1 MNFDSREET
10 IYSFFM
16 KSKALNR
23 TLFALPAL
31 LLAGAAHTLSPPPP
45 QPDDELFPLL
55 YEAFD
60 GDNWHRNDGWLD
72 EEVYWCDWYGVTC
85 SDDAV
90 WGYYD
95 FLALDLA
102 DNNLSGEL
110 TEELSRLL
118 FEHIPPRFWLDLSNN
133 EITGQLRHF
142 PAQTRRA
149 DLSGNRISGRLPKVE
164 TSVIH
169 EDDKHLVLARN
180 RFEGAVPDNWADL
193 RLRELNLADNQLDD
207 GHLNA
212 FRAISPTVNGRL
224 DLAGNRFSG
233 QLTTSIYTAGLNRN
247 DSSNVGGGLRLCF
260 NDFSLF
266 SETMHEWISERHAG
280 GPEFEQCL
288 GRERIDMD
296 AGISGSWF
304 NPAFD
309 GEGVALQLLDNGA
322 PLLYSFGFDRQGRQ
336 QWLFEVGRPGQQ
348 FLKWQPLKETR
359 GDFGQGFRYDGD
371 HPLMRGM
378 TRMRFDRI
386 DDDTVH
392 VERNYYD
399 LAACGPLETA
409 DPNRP
414 PTMPCPPP
422 LFADRLDYQRLTELA
437 GTTCGNQ
444 TDAQHYSGAWFNP
457 ETNGEGFVIEVLP
470 DDRAVVYWF
479 TYAADG
485 SGEQAWLMGDG
496 QIDLNISVIP
506 SNPQPPR
513 LLIDPILQ
521 PVGAT
526 YGPDF
531 DPADVERINWGWLEI
546 QFHDE
551 NTGHVFFY
559 SMLEA
564 YGSGDF
570 PIQRLARPMLA
581 DCE

>member
-1 MNFDSREET
+1 MQT
-10 IYSFFM
+10 V
-16 KSKALNR
+16 R
-23 TLFALPAL
+23 TFLV
-31 LLAGAAHTLSPPPP
+31 AAVMLGVSAAQALSPPPP
-45 QPDDELFPLL
+45 QPDDELLPLL

-72 EEVYWCDWYGVTC
+72 EEVHWCDWYGVTC
-85 SDDAV
+85 SDDAF

-95 FLALDLA
+95 FLALDLP

-110 TEELSRLL
+110 SEELAWLL
-118 FEHIPPRFWLDLSNN
+118 FQFIPPRSRLDLSGN
-133 EITGQLRHF
+133 ELSGVLHYF
-142 PAQTRRA
+142 PRLVHQVDLSDNRIGGSLPDVSPTPGYPDERSL
-149 DLSGNRISGRLPKVE
+149 DLSGNRLDGK
-164 TSVIH
+164 
-169 EDDKHLVLARN
+169 
-180 RFEGAVPDNWADL
+180 VPDSWSTM
-193 RLRELNLADNQLDD
+193 RLRGLNLADNQLDD

-212 FRAISPTVNGRL
+212 FRAISPTVRGHL

-233 QLTTSIYTAGLNRN
+233 TLTTDIYTAGINPN
-247 DSSNVGGGLRLCF
+247 DLGNVGGGLRLCF
-260 NDFSLF
+260 NDFSLL

-304 NPAFD
+304 NPDFD

-348 FLKWQPLKETR
+348 FLKWQQLKETR

-386 DDDTVH
+386 DGDTVH

-422 LFADRLDYQRLTELA
+422 LFADRLDYQRLTKLA
-437 GTTCGNQ
+437 GTTCDNQ
-444 TDAQHYSGAWFNP
+444 SDAQHYSGTWFDP
-457 ETNGEGFVIEVLP
+457 EANGEGFVIEVLP

-479 TYAADG
+479 TYAADD
-485 SGEQAWLMGDG
+485 SGEQAWLMGNG
-496 QIDLNISVIP
+496 QIDLNISAIS
-506 SNPQPPR
+506 SNPQPPT
-513 LLIDPILQ
+513 LLIDPILL

-531 DPADVERINWGWLEI
+531 DPADVERIDWGWLEI

-551 NTGHVFFY
+551 NTGHVFFG

-564 YGSGDF
+564 YDSGDF
-570 PIQRLARPMLA
+570 PIQRLTRPMLA
-581 DCE
+581 DCEANAQ

>member
-1 MNFDSREET
+1 
-10 IYSFFM
+10 M

-23 TLFALPAL
+23 TLLALPAL
-31 LLAGAAHTLSPPPP
+31 LLAGAAHALSPPPP

-72 EEVYWCDWYGVTC
+72 EEVHWCDWYGVTC

-95 FLALDLA
+95 FLALDLP

-110 TEELSRLL
+110 SEELAWLL
-118 FEHIPPRFWLDLSNN
+118 FQFIPPRTRLDLSGN
-133 EITGQLRHF
+133 QLSGALHYF
-142 PAQTRRA
+142 PRLVHQVDLSDNRIGGSLPDVSPTPGYPDERSL
-149 DLSGNRISGRLPKVE
+149 DLSGNRLDGK
-164 TSVIH
+164 
-169 EDDKHLVLARN
+169 
-180 RFEGAVPDNWADL
+180 VPDSWSTM
-193 RLRELNLADNQLDD
+193 RLRRLNLADNQLDD

-212 FRAISPTVNGRL
+212 FRAISPTVRGHL

-233 QLTTSIYTAGLNRN
+233 TLTTDIYTAGINPN
-247 DSSNVGGGLRLCF
+247 DLGNVGGGLRLCF
-260 NDFSLF
+260 NDFSLL

-288 GRERIDMD
+288 GRDRIDVD

-304 NPAFD
+304 NPDFD
-309 GEGVALQLLDNGA
+309 GEGVALQLLDTGA

-348 FLKWQPLKETR
+348 FLKWQQLKETR

-386 DDDTVH
+386 DGDTVH

-422 LFADRLDYQRLTELA
+422 LFADRLDYQRLTKLA
-437 GTTCGNQ
+437 GTTCDNQ
-444 TDAQHYSGAWFNP
+444 SDAQHYSGTWFDP
-457 ETNGEGFVIEVLP
+457 EANGEGFVIEVLP

-479 TYAADG
+479 TYAADD
-485 SGEQAWLMGDG
+485 SGEQAWLMGNG
-496 QIDLNISVIP
+496 QIDLNISAIS
-506 SNPQPPR
+506 SNPQPPT
-513 LLIDPILQ
+513 LLIDPILL

-531 DPADVERINWGWLEI
+531 DPADVERIDWGWLEI

-551 NTGHVFFY
+551 NTGHVFFG

-564 YGSGDF
+564 YDSGDF
-570 PIQRLARPMLA
+570 PIQRLTRPMLA
-581 DCE
+581 DCEANAQ